1 METMLNKDFLNL
13 SVAERIR
20 LVEDIWDSIR
30 EVPESV
36 ELSEEEKEE
45 LDKRFVAYHQNPD
58 AGSPW
63 DIVKKRIL
71 HGE

>member
-1 METMLNKDFLNL
+1 METMVNKDFLNL

-36 ELSEEEKEE
+36 ELTEEEKEE
-45 LDKRFVAYHQNPD
+45 LDKRLAAHHQNPD

-63 DIVKKRIL
+63 EMVKERIL
-71 HGE
+71 HGK

>member
-1 METMLNKDFLNL
+1 METMVNKDFLNL

-36 ELSEEEKEE
+36 ELTEEEKEE
-45 LDKRFVAYHQNPD
+45 LDKRLAAYHQNPD

-63 DIVKKRIL
+63 EMVKERIL
-71 HGE
+71 HGK